1 MLGLINRTVEKRG
14 SRVMGWC
21 LVLLVNNYV
30 VISNGSNVRWSS
42 LYKEQTILFD
52 TLI

>member
-21 LVLLVNNYV
+21 LVLLVNYV
-30 VISNGSNVRWSS
+30 VIGNGSNVRWSS